1 MIEIRD
7 VTIRFG
13 DKTVFENYS
22 CDIPD
27 SGIVVITGE
36 SGIGKTTLLRLLA
49 GLQKAD
55 SGQVSGTAGRKVS
68 FVFQEPRLLE
78 WMTALDNVASVSDH
92 DAALQMLK
100 NLGMEEET
108 GKKCALLSG
117 GQKQRVAIARA
128 LGFSSDLV
136 LLDEPFS
143 GLDEEN
149 RIRAAELIRTA
160 KLAVVVTHDMTD
172 VKLLNADAVIR
183 LSEMRFEPK
192 TE

>member
-1 MIEIRD
+1 MIEIKN
-7 VTIRFG
+7 VTIRF
-13 DKTVFENYS
+13 DNKTVFENYS
-22 CDIPD
+22 CEIPD
-27 SGIVVITGE
+27 SGAVVITGE

-55 SGQVSGTAGRKVS
+55 SGQVSGMAGRKIS

-78 WMTALDNVASVSDH
+78 WMTAIDNVASVSDH
-92 DAALQMLK
+92 ATALQLLK
-100 NLGMEEET
+100 RLGMEEEA

-128 LGFSSDLV
+128 FAFSSDLV

-172 VKLLNADAVIR
+172 VKLLSADTIIR
-183 LSEMRFEPK
+183 LSEIDSN
-192 TE
+192 